1 MHGPVAATLVSGE
14 EMPQSSTTAAR
25 TAAKKTRAPRA
36 SKLDMPLET
45 ADLLAALRAFRR
57 GDFSVRL
64 PKGLAGVSGEIA
76 EAFNEVVELNDRMTK
91 EFDRLGETVGRQ
103 GKINHRAKLPGAQGS
118 WAASVDAVNALIA
131 DMVHPTAEMARVIGA
146 VAKGD
151 LSQTMDLENEER
163 PLRGEFLRTG
173 KVVNTMVGQ
182 LGSFVSEVTRVAR
195 EVGTEGKLGGQAQV
209 KGVAGAWKDLTDN
222 VNLMAANLTGQVR
235 NIAEVTTA
243 VANGDL
249 SRKITVDVKG
259 EVLELKNTINTM
271 VDQLNSFASEVTRVA
286 REVGTEGKLGGQAQV
301 KGVAGTWKELTDN
314 VNLMAGNL
322 TGQVRNIAEVTT
334 AVARGDL
341 SKKITVDVR
350 GEILELKNTINTMVD
365 QLNAF
370 ASEVTRVARE
380 VGTEGKLGG
389 QAQVPGVAGTWKDLT
404 DNVNMMAA
412 NLTGQVRNIA
422 DVVTAVAMGDLKR
435 KLTLDAKGEIA
446 ALADTINGMIET
458 LATFADQVT
467 NVAREVGIEGKLGGQ
482 ARVPGAA
489 GLWRDLTDNV
499 NAMAANL
506 TTQVRAIAEVSTAV
520 TKGDLTRSITVEASG
535 EVEELKN
542 NINEM
547 IRNLKDQTLKN
558 TEQDWLKTNLARFT
572 RMLQG
577 ERDLSTVSNLVL
589 SELAPLINA
598 QHAVFYISDRDDDG
612 QMVMNLAASYAFNN
626 RKHLASQ
633 FKLREGLIG
642 QSAYEK
648 SRILLTNVPKDY
660 VQISSGLGEAPPAN
674 IIVLPA
680 LFEGEVKAVIELAT
694 FGEFNETQQQFLD
707 QLMES
712 IGIVLNTIAANM
724 RTEGLLKQSQL
735 LTSELQAQQEE
746 LKKTND
752 RLEQQAASLRQ
763 SEELLRAKQEE
774 LQQTNAE
781 LQEKAHLLSV
791 QNQQVEAKN
800 REVEQAKLALEDKAE
815 QLALTSKYKS
825 EFLANMSHELRTPLN
840 SLLILSK
847 LLGDNGQGNLSD
859 KQVEFARNIHDAG
872 TDLLGLINDIL
883 DLSKIESGTVTLD
896 IGEMS
901 FASLRDQVDR
911 MFSQVAADKKLD
923 FRVELDAA
931 LPRSMYTDDKRLQ
944 QVIKN
949 LLSNAFKFTERGHV
963 KLKVARAA
971 AGWNPTNDHLNTAG
985 QVLAIAVED
994 TGIGIPDDK
1003 QRIIFEAFQQAD
1015 GTTSRKYGGTGLGLS
1030 ISREISRMLGGELR
1044 VESKPG
1050 KGSTFTLYLPLNF
1063 SPAQTL
1069 TVPRSLHT
1077 PLPRP
1082 LMMPIGLSEEP
1093 VEAVADDR
1101 DVIVA
1106 GDNVVLIVEDD
1117 PRFASIL
1124 LSLVHESGFKGVV
1137 TGEGAA
1143 APSLAR
1149 RFGPDAIML
1158 DIGLP
1163 DMDGLA
1169 LLDLLKRTPETRH
1182 IPVHVISAD
1191 DQKGLGLSIGAF
1203 GFTHKP
1209 VEREVVV
1216 STLQGVRS
1224 FVQRPERRVV
1234 LVVTS
1239 TAAAEL
1245 LRQCFAEVEVTD
1257 DLAAALATEV
1267 RPDALVIDAE
1277 RVTAPELVELI
1288 KQSDGRMT
1296 PAVVYAPGDLGAD
1309 DDRRLRLAVFGG
1321 LVRLA
1326 RTPEQLID
1334 QASLLL
1340 HAPLERLP
1348 AAAKAKLASPK
1359 DEDSVLSGRKV
1370 LVIDDD
1376 IRNIFS
1382 LASAL
1387 EEYGIELS
1395 YAESGRAGLEVLE
1408 ARPEI
1413 DVALVDIMMPDMDG
1427 YETIREIRTRDG
1439 LQDLPIIAV
1448 TAKAMKGDRQKCI
1461 QAGASDYVSKPV
1473 DIDHLASVLRV
1484 SIQRADALKL
1494 AGDTVVPLP
1503 QAS

>member
-1 MHGPVAATLVSGE
+1 MPATTATAAKARR
-14 EMPQSSTTAAR
+14 SSKTTAAAYNNEVD
-25 TAAKKTRAPRA
+25 TAQ
-36 SKLDMPLET
+36 
-45 ADLLAALRAFRR
+45 LLAALRAFRR

-64 PKGLAGVSGEIA
+64 PRGAGVAGEIA
-76 EAFNEVVELNDRMTK
+76 DAFNDVVEQNDRMTR
-91 EFDRLGETVGRQ
+91 EFERLGDTVGRQ
-103 GKINHRAKLPGAQGS
+103 GKISHRARLPAAQGS
-118 WAASVDAVNALIA
+118 WAASVDAVNNLIT
-131 DMVHPTAEMARVIGA
+131 DMIHPTAEMARVIGA

-151 LSQTMDLENEER
+151 LSQTMDMDNEDR
-163 PLRGEFLRTG
+163 PLRGEFLRIG
-173 KVVNTMVGQ
+173 KVVNTLVGQ
-182 LGSFVSEVTRVAR
+182 LGSFSSEVTRVAR

-222 VNLMAANLTGQVR
+222 VNFMAANLTSQVR

-350 GEILELKNTINTMVD
+350 GEILELKNTINIMVD

-380 VGTEGKLGG
+380 VGSEGKLGG

-404 DNVNMMAA
+404 DNVNMMAG

-422 DVVTAVAMGDLKR
+422 DVVTAVATGDLKR

-499 NAMAANL
+499 NELAANL

-547 IRNLKDQTLKN
+547 IRNLRDQTLKN

-598 QHAVFYISDRDDDG
+598 QHAVFYVSDRDEDG
-612 QMVMNLAASYAFNN
+612 APVLNLAASYAFNN
-626 RKHLASQ
+626 RKHLANS

-642 QSAYEK
+642 QCAYEK
-648 SRILLTNVPKDY
+648 NRILLSNVPRDY
-660 VQISSGLGEAPPAN
+660 VQISSGLGEAAPAT

-694 FGEFNETQQQFLD
+694 FGEFNETQQAFLD

-712 IGIVLNTIAANM
+712 IGIVLSTIAANM

-763 SEELLRAKQEE
+763 SEELLRTKQEE
-774 LQQTNAE
+774 LQETNTE

-800 REVEQAKLALEDKAE
+800 REVEQAKIALEDKAE

-847 LLGDNGQGNLSD
+847 LLADNTQGNLSD
-859 KQVEFARNIHDAG
+859 KQVEFARNVHAAG

-883 DLSKIESGTVTLD
+883 DLAKIESGTVSVD
-896 IGEMS
+896 VGEMS
-901 FASLRDQVDR
+901 FTSLRDQVDR
-911 MFSQVAADKKLD
+911 TFSQLAADKKLD
-923 FRVELDAA
+923 FQVELDPA

-944 QVIKN
+944 QIIKN
-949 LLSNAFKFTERGHV
+949 LLSNAFKFTEAGHV
-963 KLKVARAA
+963 KLKVVRAA
-971 AGWNPTNDHLNTAG
+971 SGWHPTNDHLNTAG
-985 QVLAIAVED
+985 QVLAFSVED
-994 TGIGIPDDK
+994 SGIGIPEDK
-1003 QRIIFEAFQQAD
+1003 QRIIFESFQQAD

-1030 ISREISRMLGGELR
+1030 ISREITRLLGGELK

-1050 KGSTFTLYLPLNF
+1050 RGSTFTLYLPLNF
-1063 SPAQTL
+1063 SPQQALPQ
-1069 TVPRSLHT
+1069 RASLSQPMMT
-1077 PLPRP
+1077 RP
-1082 LMMPIGLSEEP
+1082 IMMPSSFSDEP

-1101 DVIVA
+1101 DMITS
-1106 GDNVVLIVEDD
+1106 GDSVVLIVEDD
-1117 PRFASIL
+1117 ARFASIL
-1124 LSLVHESGFKGVV
+1124 LNLVHDSGFKGVV
-1137 TGEGAA
+1137 TGEGGA

-1182 IPVHVISAD
+1182 IPVHLISAD
-1191 DQKGLGLSIGAF
+1191 DQKGLGLSMGAV

-1216 STLQGVRS
+1216 STLQGVKS
-1224 FVQRPERRVV
+1224 FADKAERRIV
-1234 LVVTS
+1234 LIGEEGE
-1239 TAAAEL
+1239 AAQT
-1245 LRQCFAEVEVTD
+1245 LRQCFTELEVASDFNAVIARPANE
-1257 DLAAALATEV
+1257 L
-1267 RPDALVIDAE
+1267 PDAVVIEGAAVPVPQLIDQLKQAE
-1277 RVTAPELVELI
+1277 
-1288 KQSDGRMT
+1288 GRCT
-1296 PAVVYAPGDLGAD
+1296 PVVVYAPNELDAD
-1309 DDRRLRLAVFGG
+1309 DDKRLRLAVFGG
-1321 LVRLA
+1321 LVRMA
-1326 RTPEQLID
+1326 RTADQLVD
-1334 QASLLL
+1334 QAALLL
-1340 HAPLERLP
+1340 HTPLEAMSAP
-1348 AAAKAKLASPK
+1348 AKAKLTQSRHDDP
-1359 DEDSVLSGRKV
+1359 VLSGRKV

-1387 EEYGIELS
+1387 EEYGIELA
-1395 YAESGRAGLEVLE
+1395 YAESGRAGLDILDG
-1408 ARPEI
+1408 RTDM
-1413 DVALVDIMMPDMDG
+1413 DVVLVDIMMPDMDG
-1427 YETIREIRTRDG
+1427 YETIREIRSRPHG
-1439 LQDLPIIAV
+1439 DLPIVAV

-1473 DIDHLASVLRV
+1473 DIDHLVSVLRV
-1484 SIQRADALKL
+1484 SIQRADAMRL
-1494 AGDTVVPLP
+1494 ASDTVVSLIP

>member
-1 MHGPVAATLVSGE
+1 L
-14 EMPQSSTTAAR
+14 
-25 TAAKKTRAPRA
+25 
-36 SKLDMPLET
+36 
-45 ADLLAALRAFRR
+45 
-57 GDFSVRL
+57 
-64 PKGLAGVSGEIA
+64 
-76 EAFNEVVELNDRMTK
+76 
-91 EFDRLGETVGRQ
+91 
-103 GKINHRAKLPGAQGS
+103 
-118 WAASVDAVNALIA
+118 
-131 DMVHPTAEMARVIGA
+131 
-146 VAKGD
+146 
-151 LSQTMDLENEER
+151 
-163 PLRGEFLRTG
+163 
-173 KVVNTMVGQ
+173 
-182 LGSFVSEVTRVAR
+182 
-195 EVGTEGKLGGQAQV
+195 
-209 KGVAGAWKDLTDN
+209 
-222 VNLMAANLTGQVR
+222 
-235 NIAEVTTA
+235 
-243 VANGDL
+243 
-249 SRKITVDVKG
+249 
-259 EVLELKNTINTM
+259 
-271 VDQLNSFASEVTRVA
+271 
-286 REVGTEGKLGGQAQV
+286 
-301 KGVAGTWKELTDN
+301 
-314 VNLMAGNL
+314 
-322 TGQVRNIAEVTT
+322 
-334 AVARGDL
+334 
-341 SKKITVDVR
+341 
-350 GEILELKNTINTMVD
+350 
-365 QLNAF
+365 
-370 ASEVTRVARE
+370 
-380 VGTEGKLGG
+380 
-389 QAQVPGVAGTWKDLT
+389 
-404 DNVNMMAA
+404 
-412 NLTGQVRNIA
+412 
-422 DVVTAVAMGDLKR
+422 
-435 KLTLDAKGEIA
+435 
-446 ALADTINGMIET
+446 
-458 LATFADQVT
+458 
-467 NVAREVGIEGKLGGQ
+467 
-482 ARVPGAA
+482 
-489 GLWRDLTDNV
+489 
-499 NAMAANL
+499 AANL

-547 IRNLKDQTLKN
+547 IRNLREQTLKN

-598 QHAVFYISDRDDDG
+598 QHAVFYVTDRDDEG
-612 QMVMNLAASYAFNN
+612 AAVLNLAASYAFNA

-660 VQISSGLGEAPPAN
+660 VQISSGLGEAPPSN

-763 SEELLRAKQEE
+763 SEELLRTKQEE

-781 LQEKAHLLSV
+781 LQEKAHLLSI

-800 REVEQAKLALEDKAE
+800 REVGQAKLALEDKAE

-847 LLGDNGQGNLSD
+847 LLADNSQGNLSD

-872 TDLLGLINDIL
+872 ADLLGLINDIL
-883 DLSKIESGTVTLD
+883 DLSKIESGTTTLD

-901 FASLRDQVDR
+901 FASLSDQVDR
-911 MFSQVAADKKLD
+911 TFSQIAIDKRLD
-923 FRVELDAA
+923 FVVELDPA

-944 QVIKN
+944 QIIKN

-963 KLKVARAA
+963 KLKVARANG
-971 AGWNPTNDHLNTAG
+971 GWNTTNDHLNTAG
-985 QVLAIAVED
+985 QVLAFQVED

-1030 ISREISRMLGGELR
+1030 ISREITRLLGGELK
-1044 VESKPG
+1044 VESRVG
-1050 KGSTFTLYLPLNF
+1050 RGSTFTLYLPLNF
-1063 SPAQTL
+1063 SPAQA
-1069 TVPRSLHT
+1069 PSAGRS
-1077 PLPRP
+1077 PLGLAPRP
-1082 LMMPIGLSEEP
+1082 IMLPSAFSDEP
-1093 VEAVADDR
+1093 VETVADDR
-1101 DVIVA
+1101 DNIVSE
-1106 GDNVVLIVEDD
+1106 DSVVLIVEDD

-1216 STLQGVRS
+1216 STLQGVKS
-1224 FVQRPERRVV
+1224 FVDRSERRIV
-1234 LVVTS
+1234 LVGQDDE
-1239 TAAAEL
+1239 AAEA
-1245 LRQCFAEVEVTD
+1245 LRQCFAEVEVAS
-1257 DLAAALATEV
+1257 DLAEVLA
-1267 RPDALVIDAE
+1267 RPPAEQPEGLVIAAGDLSAS
-1277 RVTAPELVELI
+1277 ELI
-1288 KQSDGRMT
+1288 EMLKQSDGRMV
-1296 PAVVYAPGDLGAD
+1296 PAVVYAPGHIAEE

-1326 RTPEQLID
+1326 RNVEQLVD
-1334 QASLLL
+1334 QSTLLL
-1340 HAPLERLP
+1340 HAPVERLP
-1348 AAAKAKLASPK
+1348 ATARARLSQSKQDDAVLAH
-1359 DEDSVLSGRKV
+1359 RKV
-1370 LVIDDD
+1370 VVIDDD

-1387 EEYGIELS
+1387 EEYGIELA

-1408 ARPEI
+1408 AKP
-1413 DVALVDIMMPDMDG
+1413 DVDVVLVDIMMPDMDG
-1427 YETIREIRTRDG
+1427 YETIREIRARPG
-1439 LQDLPIIAV
+1439 FGDLPIVAV

-1473 DIDHLASVLRV
+1473 DIDHLVSVLRV
-1484 SIQRADALKL
+1484 SIQRRDALHL
-1494 AGDTVVPLP
+1494 AGDTVIPLLP